1 VHIGEEHTCTCT
13 AFKATGEL
21 CLHIV
26 WIFLKRFR
34 IDEND
39 SICWQLGLCEREIID
54 LLDGKHSK
62 RNANL
67 VQNKFEDSQ
76 DPENQKE
83 GPLKQRRISPDDL
96 CPICQDELLSKQR
109 FPVTF
114 CRKGCGNSVHIRC
127 MRVWTDHQRKQ
138 NTINLSEAVPCPICR
153 GEFASLGILLR
164 ELSEDV
170 NAMTSKNVPT
180 KTVQPATSSQPQNL
194 VMKPRHPATKCLSC
208 QCSPILG
215 NIYRCETC
223 LDDQNEEKDIYLCSV
238 CFKSNQ
244 HADHDSFSYRETPQ
258 KNWTRVPKNRGTP
271 HNLHHTLEPKFA
283 FKENIRGKINW
294 YQFFGESDTLA
305 STSLSVLPQWT
316 VRLPR
321 MTGGK
326 CGGVKKPTADRAN
339 TFGTWHEEA
348 QFTSGSHNVR
358 GFLTR
363 TEQWGPLK
371 ISGLLAPGR
380 QCRICLM
387 AYQVGDVVRRLS
399 PGCQHIFHAACIDP
413 WLLHRSASCP
423 LDGTPV
429 TPIPLTSKQNTRQTG
444 PIPNSRSSSL
454 AGFGDIS
461 IYASACAI
469 QSMKPSNKA
478 QLTAPAQNGVSQ
490 QMNNE
495 LQVQQGEGLSIVGH
509 TVTSGSLESKWRS
522 HKAIPEAMGELPRR
536 LLSSFDRGTYKS
548 DRKYNL

>member
-13 AFKATGEL
+13 VFKTTGEL

-26 WIFLKRFR
+26 WIFLKRFK

-39 SICWQLGLCEREIID
+39 PICWQLGLCEREIID
-54 LLDGKHSK
+54 VLDGKHSR

-76 DPENQKE
+76 DLEN
-83 GPLKQRRISPDDL
+83 QRRIGPDDL

-138 NTINLSEAVPCPICR
+138 NTISLSEAVPCPICR

-170 NAMTSKNVPT
+170 KAMTSKNVPT
-180 KTVQPATSSQPQNL
+180 KTVQSAIPLQPQNL

-223 LDDQNEEKDIYLCSV
+223 FDDMKEEMDTYLCSA
-238 CFKSNQ
+238 CFRSNQ
-244 HADHDSFSYRETPQ
+244 HADHKSFAYRETPQ
-258 KNWTRVPKNRGTP
+258 KKWTQVPKNRGTP

-283 FKENIRGKINW
+283 FKENKRGKINW
-294 YQFFGESDTLA
+294 HQFFGESDTLP

-326 CGGVKKPTADRAN
+326 CEDVRKPAADRAN
-339 TFGTWHEEA
+339 SFGTLHGEA
-348 QFTSGSHNVR
+348 QFTSGSNNVR
-358 GFLTR
+358 GFLSR

-399 PGCQHIFHAACIDP
+399 PGCQHIFHATCIDP

-429 TPIPLTSKQNTRQTG
+429 TPLPLDSKQNTLQTG
-444 PIPNSRSSSL
+444 LTPNSRSSGLS
-454 AGFGDIS
+454 GFGDIS
-461 IYASACAI
+461 ICASACAI
-469 QSMKPSNKA
+469 QSMKPSTKA
-478 QLTAPAQNGVSQ
+478 QLTASAQNGVSQ
-490 QMNNE
+490 QLNNE
-495 LQVQQGEGLSIVGH
+495 LQVQQEEGLSIVGH
-509 TVTSGSLESKWRS
+509 TVTSGSLETTWRS
-522 HKAIPEAMGELPRR
+522 HKAISGAMGELPKRS
-536 LLSSFDRGTYKS
+536 LASFDRGTYKS
-548 DRKYNL
+548 DRKYNS